1 MAPLSDTS
9 PRSQDGSMKLAVFTV
24 VALAACANELVLAAK
39 EKRDAMSIHSA
50 APESRLETLAQV
62 LKPVLTLLYIVILP
76 LALAVLV
83 CALSVFAPTQALVL
97 VLMLLIPATGWLL
110 RR

>member
-1 MAPLSDTS
+1 
-9 PRSQDGSMKLAVFTV
+9 MKLALFTV
-24 VALAACANELVLAAK
+24 AALTACANELVLAAK
-39 EKRDAMSIHSA
+39 AKRDAMSIHSA
-50 APESRLETLAQV
+50 APDSWLDTLAQL

-76 LALAVLV
+76 LAVAALV

-97 VLMLLIPATGWLL
+97 LLMLLIPATGWLL